1 MLTCCYVTCCGY
13 DTKYISLHLS
23 NIAAVDQD
31 SSRSHGK
38 RTSRS
43 RYRKNLAAF
52 SLLIPRRSCR
62 GMPSIVLVF
71 RSASR
76 DSIVRKMTEQSS
88 TLSTLWFINDCT
100 HDRVFTVPMTATRG
114 AASAMR
120 ECIRAS
126 LRSNRHTIMTSRCCC
141 IVGVYGLCV
150 WSMRMVY
157 AYGLCAWYMCVVY
170 GRVLSLYL
178 TPLSLSVYVTNRLV
192 VFQKKICG
200 TRIVL

>member
-1 MLTCCYVTCCGY
+1 
-13 DTKYISLHLS
+13 
-23 NIAAVDQD
+23 
-31 SSRSHGK
+31 
-38 RTSRS
+38 
-43 RYRKNLAAF
+43 
-52 SLLIPRRSCR
+52 
-62 GMPSIVLVF
+62 
-71 RSASR
+71 
-76 DSIVRKMTEQSS
+76 
-88 TLSTLWFINDCT
+88 
-100 HDRVFTVPMTATRG
+100 MTATRG

-141 IVGVYGLCV
+141 IVGVYGLCVWSMRMVYAYGLCV

>member
-1 MLTCCYVTCCGY
+1 
-13 DTKYISLHLS
+13 
-23 NIAAVDQD
+23 
-31 SSRSHGK
+31 
-38 RTSRS
+38 
-43 RYRKNLAAF
+43 
-52 SLLIPRRSCR
+52 
-62 GMPSIVLVF
+62 
-71 RSASR
+71 
-76 DSIVRKMTEQSS
+76 
-88 TLSTLWFINDCT
+88 
-100 HDRVFTVPMTATRG
+100 MTATRG

-157 AYGLCAWYMCVVY
+157 AYGLCAWYMCMVY